1 MRLIDADAL
10 PRHKQLEAMG
20 NGQYEDV
27 EIVYSSDIDNAPT
40 IDPFKD
46 KSLEQLM
53 DECFNRGYQKAVR
66 HGKWIRDGI
75 DKWRCSLCGAG
86 NNYAYEWSVRGEKMQ
101 DNYCPNCGARMDM
114 DGDGE

>member
-1 MRLIDADAL
+1 MMRLIDADAL
-10 PRHKQLEAMG
+10 QKHKQLEAFG

-53 DECFNRGYQKAVR
+53 DECFNRGYQKAIR
-66 HGKWIRDGI
+66 HGRWDWQGVGVF
-75 DKWRCSLCGAG
+75 CSKCHYKLQTTGLP
-86 NNYAYEWSVRGEKMQ
+86 S
-101 DNYCPNCGARMDM
+101 YCPNCGARM
-114 DGDGE
+114 ERSRR

>member
-10 PRHKQLEAMG
+10 PRHKQLESFG

-27 EIVYSSDIDNAPT
+27 EIVYGNDIDNAPT

-53 DECFNRGYQKAVR
+53 DECFNRGYRKAIR
-66 HGKWIRDGI
+66 HGKWE
-75 DKWRCSLCGAG
+75 
-86 NNYAYEWSVRGEKMQ
+86 YAEKRSVG
-101 DNYCPNCGARMDM
+101 
-114 DGDGE
+114 